1 MKENQ
6 AVLEIKNLKKWYK
19 TRMPVENSSF
29 RTVKKDVKAVD
40 GVSLDVQKGEI
51 LGIIG
56 ESGCGKST
64 LGKLITMLETR
75 TAGDIF
81 IDGVP
86 IDTIFKENPLHYRR
100 KVQMI
105 FQNPFDTF
113 DPRKTIVDI
122 LQDIIKLHG
131 IGSNRSERS
140 SIITKALEDVGLR
153 PAEKFK
159 ERYPHELSGGQLQRI
174 SILRA
179 MLLSPEVLV
188 ADESVSMLDVS
199 VRAEIINILKDL
211 ARENDTAVIFISHDI
226 NTTSYIAD
234 KIAVMYLGEIVE
246 SGWTEDVI
254 EHAEHP
260 YTKVLLSNSVS
271 IDSDSEQEAI
281 AISGEPPSP
290 IDNGPGC
297 YFAPRCYMAKE
308 ICFKEHPTHKH
319 VQDSHIAACHFASE
333 MKE

>member
-1 MKENQ
+1 MKEHQ

-19 TRMPVENSSF
+19 SRVPAGNRSL

-40 GVSLDVQKGEI
+40 GVSLELQKGEI

-75 TAGDIF
+75 SSGEIL

-86 IDTIFKENPLHYRR
+86 IDRIFKENPLHYRR

-113 DPRKTIVDI
+113 DPRKTIEDI
-122 LQDIIKLHG
+122 LQHIIKLHG
-131 IGSNRSERS
+131 IGSSRSERS
-140 SIITKALEDVGLR
+140 SIITEALEDVGLR

-199 VRAEIINILKDL
+199 VRAEIINILKEL
-211 ARENDTAVIFISHDI
+211 ARKNDTAVIFISHDI

-234 KIAVMYLGEIVE
+234 NIAVMYLGEIVE
-246 SGWTEDVI
+246 AGRTEDVI
-254 EHAEHP
+254 NHAEHP

-271 IDSDSEQEAI
+271 IDSDTEQEPI
-281 AISGEPPSP
+281 KISGEPPSP

-308 ICFKEHPTHKH
+308 VCFQEHPTNKH
-319 VQDSHIAACHFASE
+319 VEENHIAACHFATE
-333 MKE
+333 LKE